1 MSEKVNMGKG
11 KISFAMIFAGLLFF
25 VNPCVNLVDIFPD
38 MFGAL
43 LIYLGLRKQAVVDG
57 YFEDARKI
65 SFYLVFIYLLKFA
78 FSISVLSN
86 PKNSLPYTFISSVI
100 EIIFLFVFFHKL
112 FAGFEYTFMRISG
125 DRKDVGINESYFI
138 SMVFVGIKCV
148 VTCAVELF
156 ELATQGG
163 DLDLSAN
170 AAFYASI
177 AGAKKYAI
185 LLSIFIQLVLGIL
198 FAVKMAKFFSAVKK
212 HPTFCNE
219 LAEKYNKEF
228 SDNRTKHLNKT
239 LSAAYILAV
248 LSVVFIA
255 DLSLEGFDLLPDVL
269 TSVFVIISFIVL
281 SSVGEYVKVPK
292 LALAFLG
299 VAGVVSTVFFAYVNP
314 ESFYLLAKENSMFK
328 WHSAGFYN
336 SINSVYI
343 TALVSGLFATAVIY
357 AVVCFIDCN
366 RKIYKNELMGNH
378 DRKLLTVG
386 VMISASAVLK
396 AVSATVGTLMT
407 YVAAKPVV
415 SDFISERPVMT
426 AQKMAE
432 CIAENADISLFAN
445 LENISFFVSFFAVV
459 FVVFAFFNTLAL
471 KAEAVKEE

>member
-1 MSEKVNMGKG
+1 MREKVNTGKS
-11 KISFAMIFAGLLFF
+11 KISFGMVFAGLLFF
-25 VNPCVNLVDIFPD
+25 VNPCVNLVDILPD
-38 MFGAL
+38 MFGCL
-43 LIYLGLRKQAVVDG
+43 LIYMGLQKQAVVDG
-57 YFEDARKI
+57 YFEDTRKM

-78 FSISVLSN
+78 FSFSVLSN

-100 EIIFLFVFFHKL
+100 ELIFLFVFFHKL

-125 DRKDVGINESYFI
+125 DRKEVGINESYFI
-138 SMVFVGIKCV
+138 SMVFVSVKCI

-185 LLSIFIQLVLGIL
+185 LLSIFVQLVLGII
-198 FAVKMAKFFSAVKK
+198 FAVKMAKFFSAVRK
-212 HPTFCNE
+212 HPVFCNE
-219 LAEKYNKEF
+219 LAEKYSKEISENK
-228 SDNRTKHLNKT
+228 TKHLNKT

-255 DLSLEGFDLLPDVL
+255 DLSLEGFDLLPDVF
-269 TSVFVIISFIVL
+269 TSIFLIISFFVL
-281 SSVGEYVKVPK
+281 SSVGDYVKVPRF
-292 LALAFLG
+292 ATVFLG
-299 VAGVVSTVFFAYVNP
+299 VTGIVSTIFFAYVNP
-314 ESFYLLAKENSMFK
+314 ESFYLLAKEKSMFT
-328 WHSAGFYN
+328 WHSEGFFN

-343 TALVSGLFATAVIY
+343 TAAVSGLFAAAVIY
-357 AVVCFIDCN
+357 AVVCWIGCN
-366 RKIYKNELMGNH
+366 RKIYKHELMGNH

-386 VMISASAVLK
+386 VMISLSAVLK
-396 AVSATVGTLMT
+396 AVSASVGTLLT
-407 YVAAKPVV
+407 YVATKPVV
-415 SDFISERPVMT
+415 SDFISTRPVMT

-432 CIAENADISLFAN
+432 SIASDSDIALFAN
-445 LENISFFVSFFAVV
+445 LENVSFFVSFFAIV
-459 FVVFAFFNTLAL
+459 FVIFAFFNTFAL